1 MCTEFEW
8 NNDTKCRT
16 HQKPYYYYNK
26 FFAHSLLVS
35 RRQWFQCVSLFKRWG
50 HSMPLTAFVGR
61 IQTAHSTLSSRTGE
75 QKSRCVHAVNETKR
89 PDNQMNDVKRR
100 NFNRGTFIMYIKT
113 MRTNLKL
120 TNFQR
125 NWHNI
130 IRLKWVYIWLKICCE
145 KRARPTTK
153 QTDARVSPIAV
164 VSGCDGDDDYDGA
177 FTMVVLFTLNELN
190 ENAYDPHSEK
200 RFSILFQ
207 HNQLSHSNACI
218 FQTLLQHF
226 KLLTETC
233 REIRIR

>member
-61 IQTAHSTLSSRTGE
+61 IQTAHATLSSRTGE

-130 IRLKWVYIWLKICCE
+130 IRLKRVYLIENLLWK
-145 KRARPTTK
+145 ARPTNDKTNRR
-153 QTDARVSPIAV
+153 ARITHRSGEWMWWWWWLWWCFYNGGVVYVKRAEWKCIRSPFWKEI
-164 VSGCDGDDDYDGA
+164 
-177 FTMVVLFTLNELN
+177 FNTLSTQSAITFECM
-190 ENAYDPHSEK
+190 H
-200 RFSILFQ
+200 FSNTSSTF
-207 HNQLSHSNACI
+207 
-218 FQTLLQHF
+218 
-226 KLLTETC
+226 
-233 REIRIR
+233 